1 MGVLTMLATEEFRH
15 EAVFYAGP
23 EAFLDRVA
31 PFVEDGVVAGE
42 PVMVALEAAKL
53 RALHHCLGAAAEHV
67 EFVDM
72 GDIGHNPACI
82 IPVWRDFVAG
92 RSGAMRG
99 VGEPIWPGRSPAE
112 LVECQCHEGLL
123 NHAFADTAGF
133 HLVCPYDAAHLD
145 RDVIEEAERT
155 HPWVGAAPS
164 GRYRGDDGP
173 PPQLCEPLPPAPGAP
188 EEHRIAEDTLHGIR
202 AVVAEHARR
211 AGVSPER
218 AGDLVL
224 ATHEV
229 AGNSIRHAGGEGVLR
244 VWHDDG
250 TVICEVR
257 DRGQNAQPLAGRAR
271 PALDTQGGW
280 GLWLANQLCDLVQLR
295 TLPDGNVVR
304 LHLR

>member
-1 MGVLTMLATEEFRH
+1 MGFVFRH

-31 PFVEDGVVAGE
+31 PFVEEGVAAGE
-42 PVMVALEAAKL
+42 PVMVALEAPKL
-53 RALHHCLGAAAEHV
+53 RALSERLGGAAERV
-67 EFVDM
+67 ELVDM
-72 GDIGHNPACI
+72 GDVGHNPACI
-82 IPVWRDFVAG
+82 IPAWRDFVAG
-92 RSGAMRG
+92 RSGPLRG

-112 LVECQCHEGLL
+112 LVECQCHEALL
-123 NHAFADTAGF
+123 NHAFADTDGF

-145 RDVIEEAERT
+145 RDVIEEAERS
-155 HPWVGAAPS
+155 HPWVGAAES
-164 GRYRGDDGP
+164 ARYRGADGP
-173 PPQLCEPLPPAPGAP
+173 PPQLCAPLPT
-188 EEHRIAEDTLHGIR
+188 R
-202 AVVAEHARR
+202 ARR
-211 AGVSPER
+211 ARPSTASRGRRSTASARSSPSTRARPASAPER

-229 AGNSIRHAGGEGVLR
+229 ATNSIRHGGGEGTLR

-250 TVICEVR
+250 MVICEVR
-257 DRGQNAQPLAGRAR
+257 DRGRIDQPLAGRAR
-271 PALDTQGGW
+271 PALGHGQGGW